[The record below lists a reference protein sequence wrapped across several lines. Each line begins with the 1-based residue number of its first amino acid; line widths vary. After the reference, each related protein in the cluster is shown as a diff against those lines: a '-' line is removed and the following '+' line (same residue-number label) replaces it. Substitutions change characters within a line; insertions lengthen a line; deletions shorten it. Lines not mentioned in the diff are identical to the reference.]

1 MTLAVSSIQMQ
12 KRKIIVLNLQPVWQA
27 LFMKLAGNLEQH
39 F

>member
-12 KRKIIVLNLQPVWQA
+12 KRKIIVRNLQPVQQA
-27 LFMKLAGNLEQH
+27 FFMELAGNLEPN